1 MHVYGDVDCKETKE
15 ANKREKEKEGAL
27 RWNTC
32 IIFTQPRNS
41 ALVTRSPELGKK
53 STKLSAY
60 LRDIRASWVK
70 NIENLLWKRIESSV
84 RAFDLEWTLRECT
97 YSRAIRNQTKKGRK
111 FLSFLPLR
119 VSGGSVK
126 VEMLPRKAGKSKRCE
141 HLRIVCASTSGWTW
155 ISSFVRCKKLTS
167 WILMRIYCCE
177 DFLTRWCL
185 VEVCERE
192 IWVFWRKLRFSPHD
206 LNFEGRLLSKI
217 CSPSSFSPPFARSFF
232 PLWRRN
238 DER

>member
-1 MHVYGDVDCKETKE
+1 MHVYEDVDCKETKE
-15 ANKREKEKEGAL
+15 TNKREKEKEGAL

-97 YSRAIRNQTKKGRK
+97 YSRAIRNQTKKRAK
-111 FLSFLPLR
+111 ISLL
-119 VSGGSVK
+119 
-126 VEMLPRKAGKSKRCE
+126 
-141 HLRIVCASTSGWTW
+141 
-155 ISSFVRCKKLTS
+155 SSF
-167 WILMRIYCCE
+167 
-177 DFLTRWCL
+177 TRKRR
-185 VEVCERE
+185 VCES
-192 IWVFWRKLRFSPHD
+192 WNASAKSGKN
-206 LNFEGRLLSKI
+206 LNDANTYELSALQQAVGHEF
-217 CSPSSFSPPFARSFF
+217 PRS
-232 PLWRRN
+232 
-238 DER
+238 